1 MDPRYYDEMS
11 SYPAAFSEMS
21 QLYFGPV
28 YTSEVVTMTPML
40 QPAYHP
46 SCNVV
51 GMGFDMKTNSPALA
65 SSDSD
70 GKINLQV
77 ENQVLSRL
85 QWYNLVIKFMDG
97 SVRLSL
103 KIKCELP
110 NRRNYKHIKI
120 YFSITILPAFNEYE
134 SC

>member
-1 MDPRYYDEMS
+1 MDPRYYDEMGS
-11 SYPAAFSEMS
+11 FPSTFSEMS

-40 QPAYHP
+40 QPAYNP

-51 GMGFDMKTNSPALA
+51 GMGFDHMKTNSPALA
-65 SSDSD
+65 ASDYD

-85 QWYNLVIKFMDG
+85 QWYNLVIKFVDG
-97 SVRLSL
+97 AVRL
-103 KIKCELP
+103 
-110 NRRNYKHIKI
+110 
-120 YFSITILPAFNEYE
+120 
-134 SC
+134 